1 MERSDVSGDAGAA
14 RWLSL
19 HDDLLR
25 GLAHA
30 FSNRVATV
38 AAIAALF
45 DSSRVPDERVLSGL
59 RNDAE
64 RLDGLLEQLR
74 QLPRRGDADL
84 EPLMPSDSIR
94 AALALFEHHPEYRD
108 VCCTVIAADNVQPVR
123 AEPSALQ
130 HALCVALAAACRVGA
145 GRGGA
150 SGVGAAGAVVRVA
163 LSTEGDVVRIE
174 VSADGSTGEGNAN
187 ALALDAGAIDWLLAR
202 SNGRG
207 HAYPYGCVI
216 ELPTLQ
222 ASRRAR

>member
-14 RWLSL
+14 RWLSV

-38 AAIAALF
+38 SAIAALF
-45 DSSRVPDERVLSGL
+45 DASRLPDERVLSGL
-59 RNDAE
+59 RTDAD

-74 QLPRRGDADL
+74 QLPRRADADL
-84 EPLMPSDSIR
+84 EPLMPGDSVR

-108 VCCTVIAADNVQPVR
+108 VRCTVVAADDVQPVR
-123 AEPSALQ
+123 ADPASLQ
-130 HALCVALAAACRVGA
+130 HALCVALVSACRVAA
-145 GRGGA
+145 GDGGA
-150 SGVGAAGAVVRVA
+150 AHAGVRVA

-174 VSADGSTGEGNAN
+174 VSTDGSTGEGDAD
-187 ALALDAGAIDWLLAR
+187 ALAVDAGAISWLLAR

-207 HAYPYGCVI
+207 HAYPYGCLI

>member
-14 RWLSL
+14 RWLSV

-38 AAIAALF
+38 SAIAALF
-45 DSSRVPDERVLSGL
+45 DASRLPDERVLAGL
-59 RNDAE
+59 RTDAD

-74 QLPRRGDADL
+74 QLPRRDDADL
-84 EPLMPSDSIR
+84 EPLMPGDSVR

-108 VCCTVIAADNVQPVR
+108 VRCTVVAADDVQPVR
-123 AEPSALQ
+123 VDPASLQ
-130 HALCVALAAACRVGA
+130 HALCVALVSACRV
-145 GRGGA
+145 
-150 SGVGAAGAVVRVA
+150 AAGDGSTLRAVVRVA
-163 LSTEGDVVRIE
+163 LSTEGEVVRIE
-174 VSADGSTGEGNAN
+174 VSTDGSTGEGDAD
-187 ALALDAGAIDWLLAR
+187 ALAIDAGAISWLLAR

-207 HAYPYGCVI
+207 HAAPYGCLI

>member
-14 RWLSL
+14 RWLSV

-45 DSSRVPDERVLSGL
+45 DPSRVPDERVLTGL
-59 RNDAE
+59 RMDAD

-74 QLPRRGDADL
+74 QLPRRADADL
-84 EPLMPSDSIR
+84 EPMMPGDSVR
-94 AALALFEHHPEYRD
+94 AALALFDHHPEYRD
-108 VCCTVIAADNVQPVR
+108 IECRAIVADDVQPVR
-123 AEPSALQ
+123 ADPLALQ
-130 HALCVALAAACRVGA
+130 HALCVALTAACRVATGSDGTA
-145 GRGGA
+145 RA
-150 SGVGAAGAVVRVA
+150 HVRIA

-174 VSADGSTGEGNAN
+174 VSTDGSTGEGDAG
-187 ALALDAGAIDWLLAR
+187 ALALDALAIDWLLAR

-207 HAYPYGCVI
+207 HPYPYGCLI

>member
-14 RWLSL
+14 RWLSV

-38 AAIAALF
+38 SAIAALF

-59 RNDAE
+59 RTDAD

-74 QLPRRGDADL
+74 QLPRRDEGEL
-84 EPLMPSDSIR
+84 EPLMPGDSVR
-94 AALALFEHHPEYRD
+94 AALALFAHHPEYRD
-108 VCCTVIAADNVQPVR
+108 VGCTVIAADTVQPVR
-123 AEPSALQ
+123 VEPSALQ

-145 GRGGA
+145 GRRGA
-150 SGVGAAGAVVRVA
+150 TRAGVRVA

-174 VSADGSTGEGNAN
+174 VSTDGSTGEGEAD

-207 HAYPYGCVI
+207 HPYPYGCLI

>member
-14 RWLSL
+14 RWLSV

-38 AAIAALF
+38 AAIASLF
-45 DSSRVPDERVLSGL
+45 DASRLPDERVLSGL
-59 RNDAE
+59 RTDAD

-84 EPLMPSDSIR
+84 EPLMPGDSVR
-94 AALALFEHHPEYRD
+94 AALALFEHHPDYRD
-108 VCCTVIAADNVQPVR
+108 VRCTVVAGDDVQPVR
-123 AEPSALQ
+123 ADPAALQ

-145 GRGGA
+145 G
-150 SGVGAAGAVVRVA
+150 AAGVRVA

-174 VSADGSTGEGNAN
+174 VSTDGSTGEGEPG
-187 ALALDAGAIDWLLAR
+187 ALALDAGAIGWLLAR
-202 SNGRG
+202 SHG
-207 HAYPYGCVI
+207 HGFAYPYGCLI

-222 ASRRAR
+222 ASRRARESARESAG

>member
-1 MERSDVSGDAGAA
+1 MESSDVSGDAGAA
-14 RWLSL
+14 RWLTV

-45 DSSRVPDERVLSGL
+45 DASRVPDERVLTGL
-59 RNDAE
+59 RTDAD
-64 RLDGLLEQLR
+64 RLDALLQQLR
-74 QLPRRGDADL
+74 QLPRRHDADL
-84 EPLMPSDSIR
+84 EPLMPGDSVR

-108 VCCTVIAADNVQPVR
+108 IECRPVMADDVQPVR
-123 AEPSALQ
+123 ADPLALQ
-130 HALCVALAAACRVGA
+130 HALCVALTAACRVA
-145 GRGGA
+145 TGRDGTARA
-150 SGVGAAGAVVRVA
+150 SVRVA
-163 LSTEGDVVRIE
+163 LSTEGDAVRIE
-174 VSADGSTGEGNAN
+174 VSTDGSTGEGDAS
-187 ALALDAGAIDWLLAR
+187 ALALDAAAISWLLAR

-207 HAYPYGCVI
+207 HAYPYGCLI

>member
-1 MERSDVSGDAGAA
+1 MERSDVSSDVGAA
-14 RWLSL
+14 RWLSV

-38 AAIAALF
+38 AAIAALI
-45 DSSRVPDERVLSGL
+45 DSTRVPDERVLTGL
-59 RNDAE
+59 RMDAD

-74 QLPRRGDADL
+74 QLPRRDDADL
-84 EPLMPSDSIR
+84 EPLMPGDSVR

-108 VCCTVIAADNVQPVR
+108 VGCAVVVADDVQPVR
-123 AEPSALQ
+123 ADPLALQ
-130 HALCVALAAACRVGA
+130 HALCVALTAACRVA
-145 GRGGA
+145 TGRDGTARA
-150 SGVGAAGAVVRVA
+150 SVRMA

-174 VSADGSTGEGNAN
+174 VSTDGSTGEGDAD
-187 ALALDAGAIDWLLAR
+187 ALALDAGAISWLLAR
-202 SNGRG
+202 SNGHG
-207 HAYPYGCVI
+207 HAYPYGCLI